1 VSQKNLLTAAAK
13 CGFILGAWVLC
24 LHAWPAS
31 AAQPQ
36 RESAP
41 ASINFTVPQALGAP
55 PAGVTDLRFRDFY
68 RMPVGPKGLE
78 PSHLL
83 AALNG
88 KKVRMVGFMVHQE
101 QPIAN
106 RFILA
111 HLPVS
116 MSEDEDGLADD
127 LPPNV
132 VFVHVQHAPELPLI
146 HLSGLLQFSG
156 TLSVGPVEEVDGRVS
171 GVRLLLDS
179 DVSEALLTA
188 SNHSGKATH

>member
-1 VSQKNLLTAAAK
+1 MSQVSQLSTVVKGGLA
-13 CGFILGAWVLC
+13 IGACVLC
-24 LHAWPAS
+24 MHASPAN
-31 AAQPQ
+31 AAEPQ
-36 RESAP
+36 RANSP
-41 ASINFTVPQALGAP
+41 VSINFTVPQALGAP

-78 PSHLL
+78 PSQQLV
-83 AALNG
+83 ALNG

-132 VFVHVQHAPELPLI
+132 VFVYVQHSPERSLT

-156 TLSVGPVEEVDGRVS
+156 TLSVGPQEEVDGRVS
-171 GVRLLLDS
+171 NVRLLLDS
-179 DVSEALLTA
+179 AVSEAFLTV
-188 SNHSGKATH
+188 SPLGGKATH